1 MVRVSIY
8 IVLKNALNNR
18 ASAGLLLSS
27 PAHEFY
33 KCMDP
38 CMRMLASMVAVD
50 LFSLSGTNGVQSER
64 DLFDTRYGELVSVL
78 PQNLQNRSRPTVAS
92 FSWFQKEPKLPSLPR
107 PASDQEGVR
116 KLLDIILGDV
126 FSFFRDSAP
135 EAFECIK
142 ISISRLKQF
151 SSAKSDIHKK
161 IVDGLEARS
170 STRPDK
176 WPHHLTT
183 FYFQQLIHLPIAR

>member
-1 MVRVSIY
+1 MHGP
-8 IVLKNALNNR
+8 LHENACEH
-18 ASAGLLLSS
+18 G
-27 PAHEFY
+27 
-33 KCMDP
+33 
-38 CMRMLASMVAVD
+38 
-50 LFSLSGTNGVQSER
+50 
-64 DLFDTRYGELVSVL
+64 
-78 PQNLQNRSRPTVAS
+78 RSRPILPLRNKWRAVRARSVRHPLRRAS
-92 FSWFQKEPKLPSLPR
+92 LCTAPEPAKSITPDCCIVLLVSEGAKITLPSAPSQR
-107 PASDQEGVR
+107 QEGVR